1 MKRKAKFQLMIF
13 SRREIKMRQV
23 KKKGKEKS
31 KLNNLKKKEKIK
43 NKIFNKILRF
53 LIIRNA

>member
-1 MKRKAKFQLMIF
+1 MIF

-31 KLNNLKKKEKIK
+31 KLNNLKKIGKLK
-43 NKIFNKILRF
+43 NKILNKILRF
-53 LIIRNA
+53 LNYKECISKLKKN